1 MKISKIIFLSLVG
14 VIALMIIAG
23 ALDIRINGKKGPVQI
38 SGSVN
43 SKKITLPSF
52 KVLSMNGT
60 KNVAIVKGDSNYI
73 EIDYQKDFVYPDIN
87 FQVRN
92 DTLIIK
98 DLNLSSWRMMG
109 KIYVAEEPNRFLL
122 KNSNLILNDN
132 FVQSTSKNL
141 YIDLD
146 NSNINIYQNDK
157 SRSSFSYMD
166 IKERNKS
173 RIFGNGIRLD
183 SLKVDIQ
190 DSRTELHSNVQK
202 VKGVISD
209 KGYLH
214 LDSANEIEVKKD
226 SGSEVR
232 IF

>member
-23 ALDIRINGKKGPVQI
+23 ALDIRINGKKGPVQL

-98 DLNLSSWRMMG
+98 DLNLSSG
-109 KIYVAEEPNRFLL
+109 E
-122 KNSNLILNDN
+122 
-132 FVQSTSKNL
+132 
-141 YIDLD
+141 
-146 NSNINIYQNDK
+146 
-157 SRSSFSYMD
+157 
-166 IKERNKS
+166 
-173 RIFGNGIRLD
+173 
-183 SLKVDIQ
+183 
-190 DSRTELHSNVQK
+190 
-202 VKGVISD
+202 
-209 KGYLH
+209 
-214 LDSANEIEVKKD
+214 
-226 SGSEVR
+226 
-232 IF
+232 